1 MFCYCPLYFIECPVN
16 VPLLSNGLK
25 DCMECTATHRGKK
38 AWVIVRKYLD
48 KHWEKCSEIT
58 QIYFVFNLFSTG
70 SHLCGLSSLC
80 SYVARSTKERVARM
94 RVSLVRKLWKEK
106 VQIPV
111 LQKQVDETL
120 RQIDVKLNNRGVK
133 VMNGYKNYINMV
145 LKNRS
150 LTVFLAV
157 VVVAMFFGWIGG

>member
-1 MFCYCPLYFIECPVN
+1 
-16 VPLLSNGLK
+16 
-25 DCMECTATHRGKK
+25 
-38 AWVIVRKYLD
+38 
-48 KHWEKCSEIT
+48 
-58 QIYFVFNLFSTG
+58 
-70 SHLCGLSSLC
+70 
-80 SYVARSTKERVARM
+80 M
-94 RVSLVRKLWKEK
+94 RVSLIRKLWKEK

-120 RQIDVKLNNRGVK
+120 RQIDVKLNNNRGVK

>member
-1 MFCYCPLYFIECPVN
+1 
-16 VPLLSNGLK
+16 
-25 DCMECTATHRGKK
+25 
-38 AWVIVRKYLD
+38 
-48 KHWEKCSEIT
+48 
-58 QIYFVFNLFSTG
+58 
-70 SHLCGLSSLC
+70 
-80 SYVARSTKERVARM
+80 M
-94 RVSLVRKLWKEK
+94 RVSLVRKLWKER

-120 RQIDVKLNNRGVK
+120 RQIDVKLNNNRGVK
-133 VMNGYKNYINMV
+133 VMNGYKDYINMV

>member
-1 MFCYCPLYFIECPVN
+1 
-16 VPLLSNGLK
+16 
-25 DCMECTATHRGKK
+25 
-38 AWVIVRKYLD
+38 
-48 KHWEKCSEIT
+48 
-58 QIYFVFNLFSTG
+58 
-70 SHLCGLSSLC
+70 
-80 SYVARSTKERVARM
+80 M

-120 RQIDVKLNNRGVK
+120 RQIDVKLNNNRGVK
-133 VMNGYKNYINMV
+133 VMNGYKDYINMV

>member
-1 MFCYCPLYFIECPVN
+1 
-16 VPLLSNGLK
+16 
-25 DCMECTATHRGKK
+25 
-38 AWVIVRKYLD
+38 
-48 KHWEKCSEIT
+48 
-58 QIYFVFNLFSTG
+58 
-70 SHLCGLSSLC
+70 
-80 SYVARSTKERVARM
+80 M

-120 RQIDVKLNNRGVK
+120 RQIDVKLNNNRGVK
-133 VMNGYKNYINMV
+133 VMNGYKDYINMV

-157 VVVAMFFGWIGG
+157 VVVAMFFGWLGG

>member
-1 MFCYCPLYFIECPVN
+1 
-16 VPLLSNGLK
+16 
-25 DCMECTATHRGKK
+25 
-38 AWVIVRKYLD
+38 
-48 KHWEKCSEIT
+48 
-58 QIYFVFNLFSTG
+58 
-70 SHLCGLSSLC
+70 
-80 SYVARSTKERVARM
+80 M

-120 RQIDVKLNNRGVK
+120 RQIDVKLNNNRGVK
-133 VMNGYKNYINMV
+133 VMDGYKNYINMV

>member
-1 MFCYCPLYFIECPVN
+1 
-16 VPLLSNGLK
+16 
-25 DCMECTATHRGKK
+25 
-38 AWVIVRKYLD
+38 
-48 KHWEKCSEIT
+48 
-58 QIYFVFNLFSTG
+58 
-70 SHLCGLSSLC
+70 
-80 SYVARSTKERVARM
+80 M

-106 VQIPV
+106 VQIPA

-120 RQIDVKLNNRGVK
+120 RQIDVKLNNNRGVK
-133 VMNGYKNYINMV
+133 VMDGYKNYINMV

>member
-1 MFCYCPLYFIECPVN
+1 MSSIYIINDFCRLP
-16 VPLLSNGLK
+16 
-25 DCMECTATHRGKK
+25 
-38 AWVIVRKYLD
+38 
-48 KHWEKCSEIT
+48 
-58 QIYFVFNLFSTG
+58 
-70 SHLCGLSSLC
+70 SLC
-80 SYVARSTKERVARM
+80 SYVARSTEERVARM

-106 VQIPV
+106 VQIPA

-120 RQIDVKLNNRGVK
+120 RQIDVKLNNNRGVK
-133 VMNGYKNYINMV
+133 VMDGYKNYINMV

>member
-1 MFCYCPLYFIECPVN
+1 
-16 VPLLSNGLK
+16 
-25 DCMECTATHRGKK
+25 
-38 AWVIVRKYLD
+38 
-48 KHWEKCSEIT
+48 
-58 QIYFVFNLFSTG
+58 
-70 SHLCGLSSLC
+70 
-80 SYVARSTKERVARM
+80 M

-120 RQIDVKLNNRGVK
+120 RQIDVKLNNNRGVK

>member
-1 MFCYCPLYFIECPVN
+1 M
-16 VPLLSNGLK
+16 
-25 DCMECTATHRGKK
+25 AH
-38 AWVIVRKYLD
+38 
-48 KHWEKCSEIT
+48 
-58 QIYFVFNLFSTG
+58 
-70 SHLCGLSSLC
+70 
-80 SYVARSTKERVARM
+80 M
-94 RVSLVRKLWKEK
+94 RVSLVRKLWKER

-120 RQIDVKLNNRGVK
+120 RQIDVKLNNNRGVK
-133 VMNGYKNYINMV
+133 VMNGYKDYINMV

>member
-1 MFCYCPLYFIECPVN
+1 
-16 VPLLSNGLK
+16 
-25 DCMECTATHRGKK
+25 
-38 AWVIVRKYLD
+38 
-48 KHWEKCSEIT
+48 
-58 QIYFVFNLFSTG
+58 
-70 SHLCGLSSLC
+70 
-80 SYVARSTKERVARM
+80 M
-94 RVSLVRKLWKEK
+94 RVSLVRKLWKER